1 MKTMILIDYNRL
13 PRHVNAFLRT
23 NRITEFTAN
32 TFLSHEIT
40 GLDFLSFPSQDR
52 ISYDL

>member
-13 PRHVNAFLRT
+13 PRHVNAFLWT

-40 GLDFLSFPSQDR
+40 GLDFLSFPYQDR